1 MKSDERGL
9 TMVELIIAVAVTGI
23 IVSFLGTAIYQIL
36 TVTEYGNDRLTA
48 MHELQNAAHWF
59 NLDGQRASTASING
73 ELLLTI
79 SESSSITYYLSDTE
93 LRRTAGGDQMTLARN
108 ITSADFSIENRLIT
122 MSLTSSPEGRD
133 NVSANGTYKVYLRPS
148 EEEE

>member
-1 MKSDERGL
+1 MKADERGL
-9 TMVELIIAVAVTGI
+9 TMVELMIAVAVTGI

-36 TVTEYGNDRLTA
+36 TVTEYGNNRLTA

-59 NLDGQRASTASING
+59 NLDGQRASTASANG
-73 ELLLTI
+73 ELQLTI

-93 LRRTAGGDQMTLARN
+93 LRRMAGGDYMTLARN

-133 NVSANGTYKVYLRPS
+133 NVSANGTYKVYLRPA
-148 EEEE
+148 EE